1 LDSYLTMFDDA
12 AETHV
17 LHVHFEGLPLARLL
31 EFEEESRVHERSVRR
46 VLWLE
51 WSSEIKDT
59 ITIQ

>member
-1 LDSYLTMFDDA
+1 MFDDA